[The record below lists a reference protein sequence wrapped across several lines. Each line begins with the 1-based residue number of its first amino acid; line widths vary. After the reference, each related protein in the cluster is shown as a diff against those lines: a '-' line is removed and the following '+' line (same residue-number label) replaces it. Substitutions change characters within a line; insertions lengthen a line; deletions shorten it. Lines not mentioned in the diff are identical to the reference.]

1 MRPSSAMKTM
11 SAVRMKLMRPM
22 RLWRLY
28 QARKPVPSWGVVV
41 LMRKEASRVVVMS
54 LA

>member
-1 MRPSSAMKTM
+1 
-11 SAVRMKLMRPM
+11 VRTKLMRPM

-28 QARKPVPSWGVVV
+28 QARKRVPSWGVAV
-41 LMRKEASRVVVMS
+41 LIAGKEASRVVEMS